1 MYCENLFLNFPNAG
15 KFSLSFVIDFLYERN
30 TIISGLSK
38 YLYLLFGQVFSQH
51 QWLYTM
57 WSLERCVFRNCWIHV
72 CLFGSSLL
80 MVLFRF
86 SVYLLIFYPIIYS
99 IGYSEICFAIRLLGW
114 EFVIL
119 YNFPFYSIG
128 FSFIYIKTI

>member
-51 QWLYTM
+51 QWLYYVIFRKVCIQKLLDTRLFI
-57 WSLERCVFRNCWIHV
+57 WIQLINGVVQVFCISTDFLSYY
-72 CLFGSSLL
+72 LFYWLL
-80 MVLFRF
+80 WNM
-86 SVYLLIFYPIIYS
+86 
-99 IGYSEICFAIRLLGW
+99 FAIPLLGW